1 MPNPRYK
8 QAMKEALAQARSD
21 LVQLDTIEITSGLAS
36 SEVKKIDIC
45 FLLDVSG
52 SMGGELTTLQEGLP
66 SLFTSILSEF
76 VAARIAL
83 VQYGQTANNGN
94 PILVSDFT
102 TDASALTS
110 KLSEIVV
117 SGSREVLWDGTVFCV
132 ENLTWTTRY
141 DTRRHI
147 AVLTDAHGEDSGQTA
162 NEASTIASLNS
173 KQIIFNHSYNSG
185 GGSSSAQNIAEATL
199 GTFFNIQPNSELL
212 EGVLAALTRTFIID
226 PNLEPI
232 FMVYAQ
238 KEYTLGLE
246 DGTLQV
252 FEPVPFRFTLPGQND
267 QGLQDLILGIDNI
280 DKRIGEWID
289 AASQYDA
296 PAIARYRAY
305 LSSDLTLP
313 QTTSPLELVLT
324 DIQKTAFEVTG
335 RASVADIVNLKFLRE
350 RYLRSRF
357 PSLGNT

>member
-1 MPNPRYK
+1 
-8 QAMKEALAQARSD
+8 
-21 LVQLDTIEITSGLAS
+21 
-36 SEVKKIDIC
+36 
-45 FLLDVSG
+45 
-52 SMGGELTTLQEGLP
+52 
-66 SLFTSILSEF
+66 
-76 VAARIAL
+76 
-83 VQYGQTANNGN
+83 
-94 PILVSDFT
+94 
-102 TDASALTS
+102 
-110 KLSEIVV
+110 
-117 SGSREVLWDGTVFCV
+117 
-132 ENLTWTTRY
+132 
-141 DTRRHI
+141 
-147 AVLTDAHGEDSGQTA
+147 
-162 NEASTIASLNS
+162 
-173 KQIIFNHSYNSG
+173 
-185 GGSSSAQNIAEATL
+185 
-199 GTFFNIQPNSELL
+199 
-212 EGVLAALTRTFIID
+212 
-226 PNLEPI
+226 
-232 FMVYAQ
+232 
-238 KEYTLGLE
+238 
-246 DGTLQV
+246 LQV